1 MKWVSAAK
9 NKFENPFTLK
19 ILSVQFMSKRAYILL
34 HFLGDEYLALNL
46 IIDYLVFHLLKLER
60 RGCKISNLRSGVG
73 VGGGEFRKGLK
84 QEKHR

>member
-34 HFLGDEYLALNL
+34 HFLGNEYSALNL
-46 IIDYLVFHLLKLER
+46 IIDWFFILLKLER
-60 RGCKISNLRSGVG
+60 RGYKISNLQSGAG

-84 QEKHR
+84 QEKYM

>member
-19 ILSVQFMSKRAYILL
+19 ILSVQFISKRAYILL

-46 IIDYLVFHLLKLER
+46 IIDYLGFHLLKLER